1 MSLSTPA
8 VESKTQFSPLP
19 QDIEEH
25 HVEINDGNIVRVEPC
40 EEEHLDWDGAVIFL
54 RLIMTS
60 MLLIGLALHQRKLYQ
75 STFDPIPPKFFLD
88 SFEVPHLEVSEG
100 EVSSTWVMN
109 VTIWNVMNFS
119 DINIINLEARI
130 SYEENETLAVITP
143 IMPQY
148 VLSKEV
154 SLLENGATKKVHL
167 NLSTTGWEENQP
179 IVDDTVVQAIDEDM
193 QRGTTR
199 FSLHMIIIGE
209 VSLGN
214 GWVQTFTMHPKC
226 TDLVV
231 KVVPGNT
238 TTITHHRPKECVGL
252 VQWEHI
258 ENTF

>member
-1 MSLSTPA
+1 
-8 VESKTQFSPLP
+8 
-19 QDIEEH
+19 
-25 HVEINDGNIVRVEPC
+25 
-40 EEEHLDWDGAVIFL
+40 
-54 RLIMTS
+54 
-60 MLLIGLALHQRKLYQ
+60 
-75 STFDPIPPKFFLD
+75 
-88 SFEVPHLEVSEG
+88 
-100 EVSSTWVMN
+100 MN
-109 VTIWNVMNFS
+109 NS
-119 DINIINLEARI
+119 DIKLINLDARI
-130 SYEENETLAVITP
+130 SYKKNETLAVTTP
-143 IMPQY
+143 IMSQY